1 MKKIIC
7 GLSMA
12 LLTVILAFSLA
23 GCSKAGNIKKAYE
36 DAGYTVSSHS
46 ASEED
51 LKNNGI
57 SDEDAKNASSYEI
70 YIVYDKTTGKI
81 PVATYIKYP
90 SADKIKNNM
99 TSTKEDGSKDT
110 SAYDEAVESGMIN
123 GDCGYIGLPAGDVF
137 NIFKNA

>member
-1 MKKIIC
+1 MKKFIC

-12 LLTVILAFSLA
+12 ILTVILALA
-23 GCSKAGNIKKAYE
+23 FTGCSKAGNIKKAYE

-51 LKNNGI
+51 LKDAGF
-57 SDEDAKNASSYEI
+57 SDEDAKDAASYEI
-70 YIVYDKTTGKI
+70 YIVYDKLTGKV

-99 TSTKEDGSKDT
+99 TTTNEDGSKNT
-110 SAYDEAVESGMIN
+110 AAYDKAVESGLIN
-123 GDCGYIGLPAGDVF
+123 GDCVYIGAPTGDVF

>member
-1 MKKIIC
+1 MKKFIC

-51 LKNNGI
+51 LKNNGF

-70 YIVYDKTTGKI
+70 YIV
-81 PVATYIKYP
+81 YP

-123 GDCGYIGLPAGDVF
+123 GDCVYIGLPAGDVF